1 MTKSA
6 GMRYTVLESENCE
19 DGKQYPKGGC
29 QERTRLLEA
38 FVKPSGK
45 SSRSTEAEQSV
56 SFGGIPSVIGA
67 GAADAPMS
75 AGTVSPNSGGTA
87 DPCPP

>member
-1 MTKSA
+1 
-6 GMRYTVLESENCE
+6 MRYTVLESENCE

-45 SSRSTEAEQSV
+45 SSRSTALNGEYAAAEVPPLS
-56 SFGGIPSVIGA
+56 
-67 GAADAPMS
+67 
-75 AGTVSPNSGGTA
+75 GTDVYASGKCALRREFRWYRGLFR
-87 DPCPP
+87 PP

>member
-45 SSRSTEAEQSV
+45 SSRSTALNGE
-56 SFGGIPSVIGA
+56 
-67 GAADAPMS
+67 
-75 AGTVSPNSGGTA
+75 
-87 DPCPP
+87 